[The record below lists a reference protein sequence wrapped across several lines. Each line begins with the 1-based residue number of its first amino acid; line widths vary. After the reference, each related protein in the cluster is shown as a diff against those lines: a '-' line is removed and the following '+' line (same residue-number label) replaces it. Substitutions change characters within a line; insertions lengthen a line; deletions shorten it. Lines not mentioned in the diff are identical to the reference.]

1 MPPLPRL
8 CLLAL
13 IASTATVFA
22 QDKPP
27 PTLMESYVRVSA
39 LKNFMAGHV
48 GELLLGCAA
57 KNVITE
63 KEAEARYQAYRK
75 RNAALFDRADAW
87 GKEAE
92 ARFLAQ
98 GEQNVA
104 RRMAEDAD
112 LTAMAA
118 ASARAQAMIDRFQDV
133 RASCAA
139 LTAAI
144 ESGRYDVSVNAEF
157 VSLINTRP

>member
-1 MPPLPRL
+1 MSYASRL

-13 IASTATVFA
+13 LASTTTVFA
-22 QDKPP
+22 QEKPP
-27 PTLMESYVRVSA
+27 PTLMDSYVRVSA

-48 GELLLGCAA
+48 GELLLGCAE
-57 KNVITE
+57 KNVFTQ

-92 ARFLAQ
+92 ARFQAQ
-98 GEQNVA
+98 GEERVA
-104 RRMAEDAD
+104 RRLAEDAD

-133 RASCAA
+133 RASCTA
-139 LTAAI
+139 LATAI
-144 ESGRYDVSVNAEF
+144 ETGRYDVSVNAEF
-157 VSLINTRP
+157 VALISTKP